1 MDYEKGKSYPLI
13 GSAIIVALIA
23 LVSLANSCPGRN
35 KINRLE
41 KQANSEVNFS
51 LPSDKLK
58 QVNEEIK
65 YMNDKD
71 FYLELYTKPYNQN
84 VNSLLML
91 NK

>member
-1 MDYEKGKSYPLI
+1 MGFEKAKYYTLT
-13 GSAIIVALIA
+13 GSFTILALIA
-23 LVSLANSCPGRN
+23 LVSLANSCPGKN

-41 KQANSEVNFS
+41 KRANSEFNFS

-71 FYLELYTKPYNQN
+71 FYLELYIK
-84 VNSLLML
+84 NSGQHYSPLP
-91 NK
+91 